1 LKESAA
7 EPVPV
12 CPDTVKTIAMNIQK
26 IMILG
31 AGKMG
36 SWLVESLC
44 LDYEVGVFDLEKT
57 RLKYFFNSHKF
68 LTYEEIR
75 DFQPDLLINAVSL
88 NHTIKVFREIDPYL
102 PERCIIADI
111 TSVKNGLQEYYHESG
126 RRFVSTHP
134 MFGPTFANIKDLS
147 NENAIIIS
155 ESDDEGK
162 DFFRVFYRS
171 LNLNIYEYSFSDHDE
186 TIAYS
191 LSVPFSSSL
200 VFAAC
205 MKKQEAPGTTFR
217 KHLDVARGVLSE
229 DDYLLSEILFNRF
242 TIDQVEKIRT
252 QLARLIEIVRERDF
266 DALKEFFDALRR
278 NIELPVRGVDQVQD

>member
-1 LKESAA
+1 MK
-7 EPVPV
+7 
-12 CPDTVKTIAMNIQK
+12 K
-26 IMILG
+26 IVVLG

-36 SWLVESLC
+36 AWLVDSLC
-44 LDYEVGVFDLEKT
+44 LDYEVGVVDQDKT
-57 RLKYFFNSHKF
+57 RLKYFFNSHRF
-68 LTYEEIR
+68 LSIEEIR

-88 NHTIKVFREIDPYL
+88 HNTIRVFREVDTFL
-102 PERCIIADI
+102 PEDCIIADI
-111 TSVKNGLQEYYHESG
+111 TSVKNGLQEYYRESG

-147 NENAIIIS
+147 NENAIIIK
-155 ESDDEGK
+155 ESDQEGIE
-162 DFFRVFYRS
+162 FFRSFYSS
-171 LNLNIYEYSFSDHDE
+171 LKLNIYEYSFSDHDE

-229 DDYLLSEILFNRF
+229 DDYLLSEILFNPF
-242 TIDQVEKIRT
+242 TIEQVAKIRT
-252 QLARLIEIVRERDF
+252 QLASLIKIVEQRDF
-266 DALKEFFDALRR
+266 EGLKDFINELRE
-278 NIELPVRGVDQVQD
+278 NIDLPVTGA

>member
-1 LKESAA
+1 MK
-7 EPVPV
+7 
-12 CPDTVKTIAMNIQK
+12 K
-26 IMILG
+26 IVVLG

-36 SWLVESLC
+36 AWLVESLC
-44 LDYEVGVFDLEKT
+44 LDYDVGVYDMDKT
-57 RLKYFFNSHKF
+57 KLKYFFNSHKF
-68 LTYEEIR
+68 LTLEEVR

-88 NHTIKVFREIDPYL
+88 NSTIQVFKEIDPYL
-102 PERCIIADI
+102 KDDCILADI
-111 TSVKNGLQEYYHESG
+111 TSVKNGLKEYYLKSG

-147 NENAIIIS
+147 SENAIIIL
-155 ESDDEGK
+155 ESDQEGIE
-162 DFFRVFYRS
+162 FFRRFYSS
-171 LNLNIYEYSFSDHDE
+171 LKLNIYEYSFSDHDE

-229 DDYLLSEILFNRF
+229 DDYLLSEILFNPF
-242 TIDQVEKIRT
+242 TIAQVVKIRT
-252 QLARLIEIVRERDF
+252 QLANLINMVEERDF
-266 DALKEFFDALRR
+266 KALKEFFDGLRE
-278 NIELPVRGVDQVQD
+278 NIELPVNRG

>member
-1 LKESAA
+1 
-7 EPVPV
+7 
-12 CPDTVKTIAMNIQK
+12 MNK
-26 IMILG
+26 IVVLG

-44 LDYEVGVFDLEKT
+44 LDYDVGVFDLDKSK
-57 RLKYFFNSHKF
+57 LKYFFNSHRF
-68 LTYEEIR
+68 LSLEEIR

-88 NHTIKVFREIDPYL
+88 HNTIKVFREIDPYL
-102 PERCIIADI
+102 PGDSIIADI
-111 TSVKNGLQEYYHESG
+111 TSVKNGLKDYYNESG

-147 NENAIIIS
+147 NENAIIIT
-155 ESDDEGK
+155 ESDPEGA
-162 DFFRVFYRS
+162 DFFRKFYNS
-171 LNLNIYEYSFSDHDE
+171 LKLNIYEYNFNDHDE

-229 DDYLLSEILFNRF
+229 DDYLLSEILFNPF
-242 TIDQVEKIRT
+242 TIEQVEKIRI
-252 QLARLIEIVRERDF
+252 QLAALIRIVEERDF
-266 DALKEFFDALRR
+266 EALKGFFNGLRE
-278 NIELPVRGVDQVQD
+278 NIELPVQQDTD

>member
-1 LKESAA
+1 MK
-7 EPVPV
+7 
-12 CPDTVKTIAMNIQK
+12 K
-26 IMILG
+26 IVVLG

-44 LDYEVGVFDLEKT
+44 LDYDVGVFDLDKT
-57 RLKYFFNSHKF
+57 KLKYFFNSHRF
-68 LTYEEIR
+68 LSMDEIR

-88 NHTIKVFREIDPYL
+88 NHTIKVFKEIDPYL
-102 PERCIIADI
+102 KEDCILADI
-111 TSVKNGLQEYYHESG
+111 TSVKNGLQDYYKECG

-147 NENAIIIS
+147 TENAIIIS
-155 ESDDEGK
+155 ESDQEGIE
-162 DFFRVFYRS
+162 FFRSFFNS
-171 LNLNIYEYSFSDHDE
+171 LKLNIYEYNFSDHDE

-229 DDYLLSEILFNRF
+229 DDYLLSEILFNPF
-242 TIDQVEKIRT
+242 TIEQVVKIRT
-252 QLARLIEIVRERDF
+252 QLATLIKIVEQRDF
-266 DALKEFFDALRR
+266 EALKDFIDGLRE
-278 NIELPVRGVDQVQD
+278 NIELPVNRK

>member
-1 LKESAA
+1 MAIE
-7 EPVPV
+7 
-12 CPDTVKTIAMNIQK
+12 K
-26 IMILG
+26 IVILG

-44 LDYEVGVFDLEKT
+44 LDYEVGVYDREKS
-57 RLKYFFNSHKF
+57 RLKYLFNSHRF
-68 LTYEEIR
+68 LSLDEIR
-75 DFQPDLLINAVSL
+75 DFEPDLVINAVSL
-88 NHTIKVFREIDPYL
+88 NETIEMFRSIDPCL
-102 PERCIIADI
+102 PEDCIISDI
-111 TSVKNGLQEYYHESG
+111 TSVKNGLQVYYQQCG
-126 RRFVSTHP
+126 RRFISTHP

-147 NENAIIIS
+147 TENAIIIS
-155 ESDDEGK
+155 ESDDDGK
-162 DFFRVFYRS
+162 KFFRKFYAS
-171 LNLNIYEYSFSDHDE
+171 LNLNIYEYSFADHDE

-229 DDYLLSEILFNRF
+229 DDYLLSEILFNPF
-242 TIDQVEKIRT
+242 TVEQVEKIRL

-266 DALKEFFDALRR
+266 NALTEFFDSLRI
-278 NIELPVRGVDQVQD
+278 NIELPARNHNAS

>member
-1 LKESAA
+1 MK
-7 EPVPV
+7 
-12 CPDTVKTIAMNIQK
+12 K
-26 IMILG
+26 IVVLG

-44 LDYEVGVFDLEKT
+44 LDYDVGVFDLDKT
-57 RLKYFFNSHKF
+57 RLKYFFNSHRF
-68 LTYEEIR
+68 LSLDEIR

-88 NHTIKVFREIDPYL
+88 HNTINVFKEIDPYL
-102 PERCIIADI
+102 TKNCIISDI
-111 TSVKNGLQEYYHESG
+111 TSVKNGLREYYSKSG

-147 NENAIIIS
+147 NENAIIIT
-155 ESDDEGK
+155 ESDQGGIE
-162 DFFRVFYRS
+162 FFRSFYSS
-171 LNLNIYEYSFSDHDE
+171 LKLNIYEYSFSDHDE

-229 DDYLLSEILFNRF
+229 DDYLLSEILFNPF
-242 TIDQVEKIRT
+242 TIEQVAKIRT
-252 QLARLIEIVRERDF
+252 QLASLIKIVEQRDF
-266 DALKEFFDALRR
+266 EALKDFFDGLRE
-278 NIELPVRGVDQVQD
+278 NIELPVNRD

>member
-1 LKESAA
+1 
-7 EPVPV
+7 
-12 CPDTVKTIAMNIQK
+12 
-26 IMILG
+26 
-31 AGKMG
+31 
-36 SWLVESLC
+36 
-44 LDYEVGVFDLEKT
+44 
-57 RLKYFFNSHKF
+57 
-68 LTYEEIR
+68 
-75 DFQPDLLINAVSL
+75 
-88 NHTIKVFREIDPYL
+88 
-102 PERCIIADI
+102 
-111 TSVKNGLQEYYHESG
+111 
-126 RRFVSTHP
+126 

-162 DFFRVFYRS
+162 DFFRTFYRS

-186 TIAYS
+186 TIAYC

-242 TIDQVEKIRT
+242 TVEQVEKIRT
-252 QLARLIEIVRERDF
+252 QLARLIEIVKDRDF
-266 DALKEFFDALRR
+266 EALKSFFDSLRQ
-278 NIELPVRGVDQVQD
+278 NIELPVRNNKAG

>member
-1 LKESAA
+1 MK
-7 EPVPV
+7 
-12 CPDTVKTIAMNIQK
+12 K
-26 IMILG
+26 IVVLG

-36 SWLVESLC
+36 SWLVDSLC
-44 LDYEVGVFDLEKT
+44 LDYEVGVVDQDKT
-57 RLKYFFNSHKF
+57 RLKYFFNSHRF
-68 LTYEEIR
+68 LSFEEIR

-88 NHTIKVFREIDPYL
+88 NNTIKVFREVDPFL
-102 PERCIIADI
+102 PEDCIISDI
-111 TSVKNGLQEYYHESG
+111 TSVKNGLKQYYSECG

-147 NENAIIIS
+147 NENAIIIK
-155 ESDDEGK
+155 ESDQEGIE
-162 DFFRVFYRS
+162 FFRSFYSS
-171 LNLNIYEYSFSDHDE
+171 LKLNIYEYSFSDHDE

-229 DDYLLSEILFNRF
+229 DDYLLSEILFNPF
-242 TIDQVEKIRT
+242 TIEQVAKIRT
-252 QLARLIEIVRERDF
+252 QLASLIKIVEKRDF
-266 DALKEFFDALRR
+266 EGLKDFINGLRE
-278 NIELPVRGVDQVQD
+278 NIDLPVTRA

>member
-1 LKESAA
+1 
-7 EPVPV
+7 
-12 CPDTVKTIAMNIQK
+12 MQK
-26 IMILG
+26 IVVLG

-44 LDYEVGVFDLEKT
+44 LDYEVAVFDLEKT
-57 RLKYFFNSHKF
+57 RLKYFFNSHRF
-68 LTYEEIR
+68 VSLDEIR
-75 DFQPDLLINAVSL
+75 EYQPDLLINAVSL
-88 NHTIKVFREIDPYL
+88 NNTIQVFREIAPYL
-102 PERCIIADI
+102 PEHCIIADI
-111 TSVKNGLQEYYHESG
+111 TSVKNGLQEYYRESG

-147 NENAIIIS
+147 NENAIIIT
-155 ESDDEGK
+155 ESDEEGK
-162 DFFRVFYRS
+162 EFFRKFYRS

-186 TIAYS
+186 TIAYC

-229 DDYLLSEILFNRF
+229 DDYLLSEILFNPF

-252 QLARLIEIVRERDF
+252 QLARLIEIVQERDF
-266 DALKEFFDALRR
+266 EALKDFFDSLRR
-278 NIELPVRGVDQVQD
+278 NIELPV

>member
-1 LKESAA
+1 MK
-7 EPVPV
+7 
-12 CPDTVKTIAMNIQK
+12 K
-26 IMILG
+26 IVVLG

-44 LDYEVGVFDLEKT
+44 LDYDVGVFDLDRTK
-57 RLKYFFNSHKF
+57 LKYFFNSHKF
-68 LTYEEIR
+68 LSMDEIR

-88 NHTIKVFREIDPYL
+88 NSTIRVFREIDPYL
-102 PERCIIADI
+102 KDDCIIADI
-111 TSVKNGLQEYYHESG
+111 TSVKNGLQKYYQESG

-147 NENAIIIS
+147 SENAIIIS
-155 ESDDEGK
+155 ESDQDGIA
-162 DFFRVFYRS
+162 FFRSFYSS
-171 LNLNIYEYSFSDHDE
+171 LKLNIYEYSFSDHDE

-229 DDYLLSEILFNRF
+229 DDYLLSEILFNPF
-242 TIDQVEKIRT
+242 TVEQVSKIRSQLASLIKIVEK
-252 QLARLIEIVRERDF
+252 RDF
-266 DALKEFFDALRR
+266 EALKDFFDGLRE
-278 NIELPVRGVDQVQD
+278 NIELPVNRD